1 MKNAKKVIEEVAAD
15 FEKMTGRKYELIE
28 KYMMD
33 DAEVAVVVLNS
44 TAGTAKHV
52 VNELRKKGI
61 KAGLVKPRV
70 FRPFPVDEIADALK
84 NCKAV
89 AVMDKADSLNA
100 AGGPLFTEVSSAM
113 FVKGVTTP
121 KVINYIYGLG
131 GRDVKTDDIELVYN
145 RLCDI
150 ASTGNVGE
158 VYNHLGVRG

>member
-1 MKNAKKVIEEVAAD
+1 M
-15 FEKMTGRKYELIE
+15 IE

-33 DAEVAVVVLNS
+33 DAEIAIVVLNS
-44 TAGTAKHV
+44 TAGTAKAT
-52 VNELRKKGI
+52 VNELRAKGI

-100 AGGPLFTEVSSAM
+100 AGGPLFTEVTSAM
-113 FVKGVTTP
+113 YVKGITEP

-131 GRDVKTDDIELVYN
+131 GRDVKTDDIETVYN
-145 RLCDI
+145 NLSNI
-150 ASTGNVGE
+150 AATGNIGE